1 MRSFRLLDR
10 LLGRRNEQFVP
21 GECLGALNASMKTGQ
36 VWIVPEGAVV
46 VPSPPEPKY
55 PEAER
60 IAASI
65 RDFPEDWCWA
75 RKGYDLIHI
84 PSGFRLWVA
93 NEDYGL
99 AEVHPNNGTT
109 RFSKPEQAII
119 WPAVADWLGHR
130 KAGFTG
136 RPAKPRITP
145 YRGRY
150 FCESPEHPWRGI
162 GHTADEAYQSWI
174 AAVSVQARGQ
184 MPKGEVLT
192 VWSAANE

>member
-36 VWIVPEGAVV
+36 VWIIPEGAVV
-46 VPSPPEPKY
+46 VPSPAEPEY

-65 RDFPEDWCWA
+65 RDFPEDWGWS
-75 RKGYDLIHI
+75 RKGFDLIHI
-84 PSGFRLWVA
+84 PSGFKLWVA

-99 AEVHPNNGTT
+99 AEVHPNNGKTDFT
-109 RFSKPEQAII
+109 KPEQAII

-130 KAGFTG
+130 KVGFTG
-136 RPAKPRITP
+136 RLPKARIT
-145 YRGRY
+145 GRSGT
-150 FCESPEHPWRGI
+150 FWCFAKGHPWAGVGDSPE
-162 GHTADEAYQSWI
+162 EAYRAWRQ
-174 AAVSVQARGQ
+174 AVSAQARTD
-184 MPKGEVLT
+184 MKP
-192 VWSAANE
+192 NEYLQVRGATL

>member
-1 MRSFRLLDR
+1 MNLSKLANILRRRSAAP
-10 LLGRRNEQFVP
+10 FVAC
-21 GECLGALNASMKTGQ
+21 EALGALPADLEAGKPYVLPLGSM
-36 VWIVPEGAVV
+36 VV
-46 VPSPPEPKY
+46 KPPEY

-60 IAASI
+60 IAASV
-65 RDFPEDWCWA
+65 RDFPEDWGWA
-75 RKGYDLIHI
+75 HKGYDLIHI

>member
-1 MRSFRLLDR
+1 MRSFKLLNRLF
-10 LLGRRNEQFVP
+10 GRSTTAEPFAA
-21 GECLGALNASMKTGQ
+21 GEALGALQADLVAGKPCVLTLGS
-36 VWIVPEGAVV
+36 VV
-46 VPSPPEPKY
+46 VKSPEY

-65 RDFPEDWCWA
+65 RDFPDDWGWA